1 MRHEERLLEELRR
14 ELRGLGT
21 TQALAYLLR
30 EGLLDLRRAEE
41 AAIRRDVARRTARG
55 EKKCH
60 AMGETAYDYCC
71 SYEKVRGIIYRN
83 KENQ

>member
-14 ELRGLGT
+14 ELRGLST

-41 AAIRRDVARRTARG
+41 AAIRR
-55 EKKCH
+55 EKKCY

>member
-14 ELRGLGT
+14 ELRGLST
-21 TQALAYLLR
+21 TQALAYLL
-30 EGLLDLRRAEE
+30 RAEE

>member
-1 MRHEERLLEELRR
+1 MTRNQRLMEELHR
-14 ELRGLGT
+14 EMRGLT
-21 TQALAYLLR
+21 AMQALEYLLC
-30 EGLLDLRRAEE
+30 EGILDLRRAEE
-41 AAIRRDVARRTARG
+41 ASIRREVARRMARG
-55 EKKCH
+55 EKKCY

>member
-1 MRHEERLLEELRR
+1 MRHDERLLEELRR
-14 ELRGLGT
+14 ETLGFST
-21 TQALAYLLR
+21 EQALSYLLHT
-30 EGLLDLRRAEE
+30 GILDLRRVEE
-41 AAIRRDVARRTARG
+41 VAIRREVARRMACG
-55 EKKCH
+55 EKKCY

>member
-1 MRHEERLLEELRR
+1 M
-14 ELRGLGT
+14 
-21 TQALAYLLR
+21 
-30 EGLLDLRRAEE
+30 
-41 AAIRRDVARRTARG
+41 ARRTARG